1 MPDHGDELYPADE
14 HIVRASG
21 NTAISF
27 LQRRLIIG
35 YNRAAVL
42 MDELEARGIVS
53 AFVPGAGR
61 TIIKTSQ
68 EQNPA

>member
-1 MPDHGDELYPADE
+1 MSESEDEFYPAAE

-35 YNRAAVL
+35 YNRAATL

-61 TIIKTSQ
+61 TVLKR
-68 EQNPA
+68 